1 MNLNKL
7 VMYYHYTSLGTF
19 LAILHGIDYNS
30 GESVLKEIGP
40 ILHLHASRIDTVND
54 PTEMTIDKS
63 TFLSIVRHYE
73 ENKNPKFRISNR
85 IESMDDEKFLE
96 LIKNE
101 RSDYLPYIVCFSQ
114 NEDFLPMWSLYGD
127 KGRGVCLGFFALD
140 ILTKS
145 VPFQELINPC
155 TPVIIGD
162 VCYHTDEISD
172 AILRA
177 IELNYPKTEGNIEDS
192 IANMYLAASPFIKD
206 SSYEYENEFRI
217 CVFNFVK
224 KEIGI
229 MYDSEK
235 TYIDYYIPV
244 SFLKTVTLGAKLC
257 SSIASELLSDY
268 FTQKKLQIE
277 IKKSQI
283 PFR

>member
-1 MNLNKL
+1 
-7 VMYYHYTSLGTF
+7 MYYHYTSLDTF
-19 LAILHGIDYNS
+19 LTILHGIDYKN
-30 GESVLKEIGP
+30 GEP
-40 ILHLHASRIDTVND
+40 ILHLRASRIDTVND
-54 PTEMTIDKS
+54 PTEMTIDKNK
-63 TFLSIVRHYE
+63 FLSIVRHYE
-73 ENKNPKFRISNR
+73 ENKNPNLRISNK
-85 IESMDDEKFLE
+85 IESMDDEKFHE
-96 LIKNE
+96 LTKNE
-101 RSDYLPYIVCFSQ
+101 RSDHLPYIICFSQ

-127 KGRGVCLGFFALD
+127 KGRGVCLDFSMPD

-145 VPFQELINPC
+145 ILFQKSLYPYA
-155 TPVIIGD
+155 PIISGD

-244 SFLKTVTLGAKLC
+244 CFLKTVTLGAKLC
-257 SSIASELLSDY
+257 SSTTSELLGDY
-268 FTQKKLQIE
+268 FTKKKLQIE
-277 IKKSQI
+277 IKESQI